1 MQPLPPPS
9 ITLTIA
15 GSDSSGGAGIQADLK
30 TFAAHRCYGA
40 SVVTALTAQNTVGV
54 TGIHAPPPAFVR
66 AQLDAVTD
74 DLEVA
79 AAKTG
84 MLVDAAIIN
93 AVVDGLQAA
102 WRRRR
107 FALVVD
113 PVLIAKSGHA
123 LLADDAVDT
132 MLARLIPM
140 ATLVTPNLPEA
151 ARLVGFDV
159 VSHDDAVRAGR
170 ALLARG
176 AGAALIKG
184 GHGDGV
190 DVVDVLVLAD
200 GVVDVRSQRL
210 TTRHTHGTGC
220 TLSAAIC
227 ARLAIG
233 AGLIDAVD
241 GAVAY
246 VHQAIARAP
255 GFGAGHGPLHHLHP
269 FDDITPHVGMTTT

>member
-1 MQPLPPPS
+1 MQPLTPPP

-84 MLVDAAIIN
+84 MVVDAAIIN

-170 ALLARG
+170 ALLSRG

-190 DVVDVLVLAD
+190 EVVDVLVLAD
-200 GVVDVRSQRL
+200 GVIDVRSQRL
-210 TTRHTHGTGC
+210 ATRHTHGTGC

-227 ARLAIG
+227 ARLALG

-246 VHQAIARAP
+246 VHEAIARAP
-255 GFGAGHGPLHHLHP
+255 GFGAGHGPLHHLHS
-269 FDDITPHVGMTTT
+269 FDDIPPQVGVTTT

>member
-1 MQPLPPPS
+1 M
-9 ITLTIA
+9 
-15 GSDSSGGAGIQADLK
+15 
-30 TFAAHRCYGA
+30 
-40 SVVTALTAQNTVGV
+40 
-54 TGIHAPPPAFVR
+54 R

-102 WRRRR
+102 WRRRL